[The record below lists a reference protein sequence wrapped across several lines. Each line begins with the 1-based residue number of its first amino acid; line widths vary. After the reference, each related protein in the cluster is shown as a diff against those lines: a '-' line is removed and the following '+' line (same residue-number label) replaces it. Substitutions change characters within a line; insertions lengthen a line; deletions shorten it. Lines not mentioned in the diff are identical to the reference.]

1 MPAAKKA
8 GDGGLVAHLTS
19 LAPKKNVNNT
29 VPLPRYYRS
38 LDLLMTQVRAH
49 SAIACPTAAGQFYHA
64 YWSF

>member
-1 MPAAKKA
+1 MPAAKKP

-38 LDLLMTQVRAH
+38 LDLLMTQVRTH
-49 SAIACPTAAGQFYHA
+49 STMACSAVAR
-64 YWSF
+64 